1 MDLTGKSI
9 GGDTASLS
17 KDDIVAILKA
27 TRELG
32 PEYDDHTAEQLLSL
46 IRQSS
51 LPSSGMDGLDIW
63 QRLSERDRRR
73 LARRYLKNYGSLPL
87 RQIIPVLALSIP
99 LMWIAGEVA
108 QTPGVMAVLALDF
121 LAILIAALNH

>member
-1 MDLTGKSI
+1 M
-9 GGDTASLS
+9 
-17 KDDIVAILKA
+17 AILKA
-27 TRELG
+27 NRELG

-121 LAILIAALNH
+121 LAILIAALKH